1 MLVFLK
7 AIEIIIAVAVVVL
20 SFALPLHLFDYN
32 LTNLNSFNSLVMS
45 IIIISFIVFLAGE
58 YTDGDKVSKSRS
70 ILKIL
75 LCGVAIAFIIMA
87 LAFFLEDFHFLV
99 V

>member
-45 IIIISFIVFLAGE
+45 IIIISFIVF
-58 YTDGDKVSKSRS
+58 
-70 ILKIL
+70 
-75 LCGVAIAFIIMA
+75 
-87 LAFFLEDFHFLV
+87 
-99 V
+99 